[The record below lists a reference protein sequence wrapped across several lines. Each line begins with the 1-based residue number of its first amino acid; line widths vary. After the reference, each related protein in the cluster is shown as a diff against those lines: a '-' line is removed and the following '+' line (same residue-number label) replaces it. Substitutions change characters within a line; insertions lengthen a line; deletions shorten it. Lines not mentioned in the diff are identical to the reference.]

1 MTLTA
6 MTKKID
12 KDQPTSYKYKYKR
25 LYDLGADRVA
35 IIDSM
40 LTSGDSTMSVVD
52 RIQVDW
58 KECTSVKVPTLDK
71 QLQRYRKD
79 IIEPRLLLAVERAE
93 EAGVSISKGMKTFR
107 EHVDVIARLEEFVN
121 MQGARIR
128 SAYTK
133 EKLKGKDGKLNPEI
147 NRELRPFTD
156 MCRVLA
162 GLQLE
167 TGVVRRV
174 PRQVQG
180 FLQQLDPSELKDFR
194 VEMTTNDD
202 TLKALNTLAQ
212 VIEEAAGEIID
223 GDYLPVTPQ
232 LETVPSLDA
241 DDVETESS

>member
-1 MTLTA
+1 M
-6 MTKKID
+6 
-12 KDQPTSYKYKYKR
+12 
-25 LYDLGADRVA
+25 
-35 IIDSM
+35 
-40 LTSGDSTMSVVD
+40 
-52 RIQVDW
+52 
-58 KECTSVKVPTLDK
+58 
-71 QLQRYRKD
+71 
-79 IIEPRLLLAVERAE
+79 
-93 EAGVSISKGMKTFR
+93 
-107 EHVDVIARLEEFVN
+107 
-121 MQGARIR
+121 
-128 SAYTK
+128 
-133 EKLKGKDGKLNPEI
+133 KGKDGKLNPEI